1 MRAREDYYCSDGMC
15 GAEDCK
21 RCYPYGTR
29 AAALDKEIELAMERA
44 QAYAEILSQFIG
56 QRVKRVDLDEYE
68 GCAGLVFDKQTVWF
82 MVNPPGFPQVED
94 NQ

>member
-1 MRAREDYYCSDGMC
+1 MRTREDYYCSDGMC
-15 GAEDCK
+15 GAEDCR

-29 AAALDKEIELAMERA
+29 TAALDRA
-44 QAYAEILSQFIG
+44 QEYANILSEFIG

-94 NQ
+94 NQDDKS